1 MTREEKIKK
10 IEEFCNQQNY
20 KIGCRACVFNG
31 KKYAICYEDNF
42 TQVPEQDL
50 DEILEVINKEQEPDN
65 VNHPSHY
72 TSGEIECIDAIKA
85 SMSAEAFRGFLKGNV
100 IKYAW
105 RYMDKG
111 KPAEDLKKAE
121 WYLKKLI
128 KEVESDEK

>member
-1 MTREEKIKK
+1 MTCREKLEIEYPESASKKLADGCPNDYGYARDPKYCDPFTEKCERCWDREVEE
-10 IEEFCNQQNY
+10 IE
-20 KIGCRACVFNG
+20 
-31 KKYAICYEDNF
+31 
-42 TQVPEQDL
+42 
-50 DEILEVINKEQEPDN
+50 KEEGTDN
-65 VNHPSHY
+65 VNNPVHY
-72 TSGEIECIDAIKA
+72 TQGEIECIDAIKA

-121 WYLKKLI
+121 WYLKRLI